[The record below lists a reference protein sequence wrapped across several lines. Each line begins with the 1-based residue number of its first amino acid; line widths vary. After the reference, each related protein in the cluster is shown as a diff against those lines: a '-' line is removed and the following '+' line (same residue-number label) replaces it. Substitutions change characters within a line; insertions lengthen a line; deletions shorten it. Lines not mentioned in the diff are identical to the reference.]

1 MDVAAKLRS
10 SVWKLHQA
18 CGVCSGSPKD
28 RWVRQLLQKADPRF
42 RCGQGTRTGLTGLGN
57 QSDRFGHGAV
67 GSRRSRGHVS
77 GSHAWRRDYARCDCW
92 ASVRWKG
99 CQDSKYALRGV
110 VSSRGYSSHLPPLE
124 ELIYK
129 LGGRVVAAISWAL
142 GFSFALSI
150 FSF

>member
-1 MDVAAKLRS
+1 MAAKSRRS
-10 SVWKLHQA
+10 TWRLHQA
-18 CGVCSGSPKD
+18 RGVCSGSPQNH
-28 RWVRQLLQKADPRF
+28 WVHRLLQKADPRF
-42 RCGQGTRTGLTGLGN
+42 WCGQVTRTGLTGLGN

-99 CQDSKYALRGV
+99 CQISKYALRGV
-110 VSSRGYSSHLPPLE
+110 VSPRGHSSHLHPPE
-124 ELIYK
+124 DLIYK
-129 LGGRVVAAISWAL
+129 PSGMVVVAISCTL
-142 GFSFALSI
+142 GFSFALCN